1 MNLPKGWKYSNND
14 GIERLYLILKGSM
27 FYEYGS
33 PGEQLEGGC
42 SKKVNLRNFL
52 AGGFKPVSI

>member
-1 MNLPKGWKYSNND
+1 MNLSKGWKYSNGD

-27 FYEYGS
+27 LYQYGS
-33 PGEQLEGGC
+33 PGVPLEGGGA
-42 SKKVNLRNFL
+42 KKVNLRNFL